1 MKFEIQLTDPA
12 DAQRRIDAGFAH
24 QDITVDNGKF
34 EGKGFAGMYAIKG
47 NVLHVS
53 ITDKPMWVTER
64 MIKSRV
70 EGYLK

>member
-1 MKFEIQLTDPA
+1 MKFEIQLSDPA

-53 ITDKPMWVTER
+53 ITDKPFIFTEKR
-64 MIKSRV
+64 IKQWI

>member
-24 QDITVDNGKF
+24 QDIAVTDGKF
-34 EGKGFAGMYAIKG
+34 EGKGFVGAYYIQG

-53 ITDKPMWVTER
+53 ITDKPFIFTEKR
-64 MIKSRV
+64 IKQWIER
-70 EGYLK
+70 YLK